1 MTDLLI
7 HSEREQ
13 LEHLEGL
20 IDDWQQKLH
29 ADLQA
34 AAAHGL
40 PDERYLERFL
50 ETAKQLSAS
59 LNRSLPPELSSEAA
73 AEIRGYLLDWLTT
86 NYKTPDVRPLDV
98 VDHFT
103 VTAES
108 IRHIIRDALDGHPGC
123 DEEDAAAL
131 LGVLDGWLPRINQRD
146 RAQLLGISERQLQR
160 IAKGGGKAGR
170 RLQLVVR
177 LVAILR
183 LGWTPEGVL
192 AWFSRP
198 RPELDGHTPIDVIDD
213 PQYEQMLMHAAR
225 QGRAQHGS

>member
-1 MTDLLI
+1 LTDLLI
-7 HSEREQ
+7 HPERAQ
-13 LEHLEGL
+13 LEHLEDL
-20 IDDWQQKLH
+20 IDDWQQKLR

-34 AAAHGL
+34 AADHGV
-40 PDERYLERFL
+40 PDGQYLERFL
-50 ETAKQLSAS
+50 ETTRQLSAS
-59 LNRSLPPELSSEAA
+59 LSKSLPPQLAPEAV

-86 NYKTPDVRPLDV
+86 NYTTPDVRPLDV

-123 DEEDAAAL
+123 DEEDAAVL
-131 LGVLDGWLPRINQRD
+131 LSVLEGWLPRIGQRD
-146 RAQLLGISERQLQR
+146 RAHLIGISERQLQR
-160 IAKGGGKAGR
+160 IAKDGGRATR

-177 LVAILR
+177 LVAVLR
-183 LGWTPEGVL
+183 RGWTPEGVL

-198 RPELDGHTPIDVIDD
+198 RPELDGHAPIKVIDD
-213 PQYEQMLMHAAR
+213 PQYEQMLMVAVR